1 MYECEPKPESKLG
14 KSLVK
19 NVTDRSYNRTVR

>member
-1 MYECEPKPESKLG
+1 MILNSQDFRGIVSYYCYKLG

-19 NVTDRSYNRTVR
+19 NLAL